1 MRPRALFSISDK
13 SGAAEFA
20 FRLTELGWE
29 LVASGGTAGAL
40 RAAGLTVTDVAAVT
54 GAPEMMGGRIKTL
67 HPAIHGALLC
77 RPEQDAE
84 DIARHGIRPISL
96 AVVNL
101 YPFVEAASRNGA
113 DRAEVVEQIDVGGP
127 AMIRAAAKNHERV
140 GVVVDPSDYDA
151 VASEIEAAGEL
162 GEHTRRRLA
171 VKAFDHTARYDRAI
185 WGWLGDAGGDS
196 FVEAPGSAGM
206 SRTAVPPSAEPGA
219 AVTLPERLSVE
230 LVKQADLRYG
240 ENPHQQ
246 AAVYGPS
253 GATGVAGMRLLGGKP
268 LSYNNLADADLARQ
282 CASALPDHACAI
294 VKHATPCGVAVSGSA
309 SEAYRRTFAAD
320 PESAFGGVIAFN
332 CAVDEDAARA
342 VSGQFAEVVI
352 APGFAPGA
360 LEILKR
366 RGNLRIVEPALASPG
381 AGGDLPGLKV
391 LDGAVL
397 AQTSD
402 TAAAERHEVVSQRAP
417 TGEELRDAGFAWTV
431 ARFVS
436 SNAVVYARDGQTLGI
451 GGGQTSRVM
460 SARIAAWRAADCGFS
475 LKGSAM
481 ASDGF
486 LPFADGLEAAAHEG
500 ITVVIQPGGSI
511 RDKEVIAAADER
523 EVAMLFTGVRHFRH

>member
-1 MRPRALFSISDK
+1 MRPRALFSVSDQT
-13 SGAAEFA
+13 GASDFA
-20 FRLTELGWE
+20 ARLAAAGWD
-29 LVASGGTAGAL
+29 LVASGGTAKLL
-40 RAAGLTVTDVAAVT
+40 REAGLEVEGVAAVT
-54 GAPEMMGGRIKTL
+54 GSPEMLGGRVKTL

-96 AVVNL
+96 AVINL
-101 YPFVEAASRNGA
+101 YPFVEAASRA
-113 DRAEVVEQIDVGGP
+113 DAERAEVVEQIDVGGP

-162 GEHTRRRLA
+162 GEATRRRLA

-185 WGWLGDAGGDS
+185 YGWLASRDET
-196 FVEAPGSAGM
+196 FMEAPGSAGM
-206 SRTAVPPSAEPGA
+206 SRTAVSPSAEPDA
-219 AVTLPERLSVE
+219 AVPLPDRLSLE
-230 LVKQADLRYG
+230 LEKKADLRYG

-246 AAVYGPS
+246 AAVYARS
-253 GATGVAGMRLLGGKP
+253 GAPDTGGMRLLGGKP

-282 CASALPDHACAI
+282 CALALPDQACAI

-309 SEAYRRTFAAD
+309 SDAYQRAFAAD

-332 CAVDEDAARA
+332 CAVDEDAARE
-342 VSGQFAEVVI
+342 VSGQFAEVVT

-360 LEILKR
+360 IEILKR
-366 RGNLRIVEPALASPG
+366 RGNLRIVEQAPASPG
-381 AGGDLPGLKV
+381 GNGGLPGLKV

-397 AQTSD
+397 AQTID

-475 LKGSAM
+475 LKGAAM

-486 LPFADGLEAAAHEG
+486 LPFADGLEAAADEG
-500 ITVVIQPGGSI
+500 IGVVIQPGGSI
-511 RDKEVIAAADER
+511 RDKEVIAAADAR
-523 EVAMLFTGVRHFRH
+523 GVAMLFTGVRHFRH

>member
-1 MRPRALFSISDK
+1 MRPRALFSVSDK
-13 SGAAEFA
+13 TGAGDFA
-20 FRLTELGWE
+20 ARLAGKGWD
-29 LVASGGTAGAL
+29 LVASGGTAKLL
-40 RAAGLTVTDVAAVT
+40 REAGLKVEEVAAVT
-54 GAPEMMGGRIKTL
+54 GSPEMLGGRVKTL

-77 RPEQDAE
+77 RPEKDAE

-96 AVVNL
+96 AVINL
-101 YPFVEAASRNGA
+101 YPFVEAASRSGA
-113 DRAEVVEQIDVGGP
+113 ERAEVIEQIDVGGP

-151 VASEIEAAGEL
+151 VASEIEATGEL
-162 GEHTRRRLA
+162 GENTRRRLA

-185 WGWLGDAGGDS
+185 CGWLEGAGGDS
-196 FVEAPGSAGM
+196 GE
-206 SRTAVPPSAEPGA
+206 
-219 AVTLPERLSVE
+219 TLPDRLTVE
-230 LVKQADLRYG
+230 LAKQADLRYG

-246 AAVYGPS
+246 AAMYAHSSAS
-253 GATGVAGMRLLGGKP
+253 GGDDIRLLGGKP

-282 CASALPDHACAI
+282 CASALSDHACAI

-309 SEAYRRTFAAD
+309 GEAYQRAFAAD

-352 APGFAPGA
+352 APAFAPGA
-360 LEILKR
+360 LEVLKK
-366 RGNLRIVEPALASPG
+366 RGNLRIVEQAPASSG
-381 AGGDLPGLKV
+381 RDGDLPGLKV

-402 TAAAERHEVVSQRAP
+402 TAAAERHRVVSRRAP
-417 TGEELRDAGFAWTV
+417 TDEELRDAGFAWNV

-436 SNAVVYARDGQTLGI
+436 SNAVVYARDGQTLGV

-460 SARIAAWRAADCGFS
+460 SARIAAWRASDCGFS
-475 LKGSAM
+475 LKGAAM

-486 LPFADGLEAAAHEG
+486 LPFADGLEAAADEG
-500 ITVVIQPGGSI
+500 ISVVIQPGGSI
-511 RDKEVIAAADER
+511 RDKEVIAAADSR
-523 EVAMLFTGVRHFRH
+523 GVAMLFTGVRHFRH

>member
-1 MRPRALFSISDK
+1 MRPRALFSVSDK
-13 SGAAEFA
+13 TGAVEFA
-20 FRLTELGWE
+20 ARLAELGWE
-29 LVASGGTAGAL
+29 LIASGGTAGAL
-40 RAAGLTVTDVAAVT
+40 RAAGLEVADVASVT
-54 GAPEMMGGRIKTL
+54 GAPEMMQGRVKTL
-67 HPAIHGALLC
+67 HPAIHGGLLC

-96 AVVNL
+96 AVINL
-101 YPFVEAASRNGA
+101 YPFVEAASRGDA
-113 DRAEVVEQIDVGGP
+113 ERAEVVEQIDVGGP

-162 GEHTRRRLA
+162 GEGTRRRLA

-185 WGWLGDAGGDS
+185 CGWLASRGRAFMES
-196 FVEAPGSAGM
+196 PGSEG
-206 SRTAVPPSAEPGA
+206 VPPSAESDA
-219 AVTLPERLSVE
+219 AVPLPEWLSLE
-230 LVKQADLRYG
+230 LLKQSDLRYG

-246 AAVYGPS
+246 AAVYAPSSES
-253 GATGVAGMRLLGGKP
+253 GAGGMRLLGGKP

-282 CASALPDHACAI
+282 CASALPDRACAI
-294 VKHATPCGVAVSGSA
+294 IKHATPCGVALSGSA
-309 SEAYRRTFAAD
+309 SEAYQRAFAAD

-352 APGFAPGA
+352 APEFAPGA
-360 LEILKR
+360 LEVLKK
-366 RGNLRIVEPALASPG
+366 RGSLRIVEQASASSGEDSGLPA
-381 AGGDLPGLKV
+381 LKV
-391 LDGAVL
+391 LDGIVL

-402 TAAAERHEVVSQRAP
+402 AAAAERHEVVSQRAP
-417 TGEELRDAGFAWTV
+417 TDKELRDAGFAWIV

-475 LKGSAM
+475 LDGAAM

-486 LPFADGLEAAAHEG
+486 LPFADGLEAAANEG
-500 ITVVIQPGGSI
+500 ISVVIQPGGSI
-511 RDKEVIAAADER
+511 RDKEVIAAADAR
-523 EVAMLFTGVRHFRH
+523 DVAMLFTGVRHFRH

>member
-1 MRPRALFSISDK
+1 MRPRALFSVSDK
-13 SGAAEFA
+13 TGASDFA
-20 FRLTELGWE
+20 ARLAGAGWD
-29 LVASGGTAGAL
+29 LVASGGTARLL
-40 RAAGLTVTDVAAVT
+40 RRAGLRVEEVAAVT
-54 GAPEMMGGRIKTL
+54 GSPEMLGGRIKTL

-96 AVVNL
+96 AVINL
-101 YPFVEAASRNGA
+101 YPFVEAASRA
-113 DRAEVVEQIDVGGP
+113 DAKRAEVVELIDVGGP

-140 GVVVDPSDYDA
+140 GVVVDPSDYDEL
-151 VASEIEAAGEL
+151 ASEIEAAGEL
-162 GEHTRRRLA
+162 GEDTRRRLA

-185 WGWLGDAGGDS
+185 CGWLAGVAGEA
-196 FVEAPGSAGM
+196 FAEAPGSAGM
-206 SRTAVPPSAEPGA
+206 SRTSVPPSAEPGA
-219 AVTLPERLSVE
+219 AVPLPQRLSLE
-230 LVKQADLRYG
+230 LLKQADLRYG

-246 AAVYGPS
+246 AAVYAPS
-253 GATGVAGMRLLGGKP
+253 SAPGAGGMRLLGGKP

-282 CASALPDHACAI
+282 CASPLLDQACAI

-309 SEAYRRTFAAD
+309 SEAYQRAFAAD

-352 APGFAPGA
+352 APEFSTGA
-360 LEILKR
+360 LEVLKK
-366 RGNLRIVEPALASPG
+366 RGNLRIVEQASASSG
-381 AGGDLPGLKV
+381 GDGDLPGLKV

-402 TAAAERHEVVSQRAP
+402 TAVAERHEVVSRRAP
-417 TGEELRDAGFAWTV
+417 TDKELRDAGFAWTV

-475 LKGSAM
+475 LKGAAM

-486 LPFADGLEAAAHEG
+486 LPFADGLEAAADEG
-500 ITVVIQPGGSI
+500 ISVVIQPGGSI
-511 RDKEVIAAADER
+511 RDKEVIAAADAR
-523 EVAMLFTGVRHFRH
+523 GVAMLFTGVRHFRH

>member
-1 MRPRALFSISDK
+1 MRPRALFSVSDK
-13 SGAAEFA
+13 TGASDFA
-20 FRLTELGWE
+20 ARLADAGWD
-29 LVASGGTAGAL
+29 LVASGGTAKLL
-40 RAAGLTVTDVAAVT
+40 REAGLQVEEVAAVT
-54 GAPEMMGGRIKTL
+54 GSPEMLGGRVKTL

-77 RPEQDAE
+77 RPEQDAK
-84 DIARHGIRPISL
+84 DIARHGIRLIAL
-96 AVVNL
+96 AVINL
-101 YPFVEAASRNGA
+101 YPFVEAASRAGA
-113 DRAEVVEQIDVGGP
+113 ERAEVVEQIDVGGP

-140 GVVVDPSDYDA
+140 GVVVDPSDYAA

-162 GEHTRRRLA
+162 GEDTRRRLA

-185 WGWLGDAGGDS
+185 CGWLK
-196 FVEAPGSAGM
+196 
-206 SRTAVPPSAEPGA
+206 A
-219 AVTLPERLSVE
+219 AASVSGEMLPERLSVE

-246 AAVYGPS
+246 AAVYAPS
-253 GATGVAGMRLLGGKP
+253 SAPGAGGLRLLGGKP

-294 VKHATPCGVAVSGSA
+294 IKHATPCGVAVSGRA
-309 SEAYRRTFAAD
+309 SDAYQRAFAAD

-332 CAVDEDAARA
+332 VAVDEDAARQI
-342 VSGQFAEVVI
+342 SNQFAEVVI
-352 APGFAPGA
+352 APEFSPAA
-360 LEILKR
+360 LEVLKKR
-366 RGNLRIVEPALASPG
+366 ENLRLVEQAPASSG
-381 AGGDLPGLKV
+381 GEGDLPGLKV

-402 TAAAERHEVVSQRAP
+402 AAAAERHEVVSQRTP
-417 TGEELRDAGFAWTV
+417 TDEELRDAGFAWTV

-486 LPFADGLEAAAHEG
+486 LPFADGLDAAADEG

-511 RDKEVIAAADER
+511 RDREVIAAADAR
-523 EVAMLFTGVRHFRH
+523 GVAMLFTGMRHFRH